1 MTVSLQELFD
11 AGAHLGHQAQK
22 WHPRIKPWIYC
33 EQDGIHIFDLEKT
46 LQQLE
51 LAKKRLQELKVAGK
65 SVIVVATKK
74 QASEIVMDLATQ
86 AKVMY
91 VVNRWPGGL
100 ITNWEQVR
108 KSIKRMNDIEAGLA
122 GDKYQDYTKY
132 ERLLLE
138 KQLSRLKRLFGG
150 LKELKNKPDALLV
163 IDGMKERNAV
173 AEAMKEGV
181 ELIGLI
187 DSNTDPTG
195 INLPIPANDDA
206 LSSIRLIV
214 AEILGVATSAD
225 RKQVVVIKA
234 SQDKETT
241 AENKKAAGEEVVDD
255 KVTGKKVSQLAKS
268 AQESKT
274 KAKAAPK
281 QAIKP
286 ASKSKQTTAK
296 VSKKA
301 SSKTVESK

>member
-51 LAKKRLQELKVAGK
+51 AAKKRIQELKASGK

-74 QASEIVMDLATQ
+74 QASEIVMNLAIQ

-91 VVNRWPGGL
+91 VINRWPGGL

-122 GDKYQDYTKY
+122 GDKYQDFTKY

-163 IDGMKERNAV
+163 IDGMKEQNAV
-173 AEAMKEGV
+173 AEALKEGV

-214 AEILGVATSAD
+214 AEVLGVATSAD
-225 RKQVVVIKA
+225 RKQTVVAAAKR
-234 SQDKETT
+234 
-241 AENKKAAGEEVVDD
+241 ENEVADEA
-255 KVTGKKVSQLAKS
+255 TKKVS
-268 AQESKT
+268 
-274 KAKAAPK
+274 
-281 QAIKP
+281 
-286 ASKSKQTTAK
+286 K
-296 VSKKA
+296 VALKKEVASKKA
-301 SSKTVESK
+301 SQSAKSAKTTKVTQSTTQEKKVVVKNPKTTTKVSKSRAKVEK

>member
-51 LAKKRLQELKVAGK
+51 AAKKRIQELKASGK

-74 QASEIVMDLATQ
+74 QASEIVMNLAIQ

-91 VVNRWPGGL
+91 VINRWPGGL

-122 GDKYQDYTKY
+122 GDKYQDFTKY

-163 IDGMKERNAV
+163 IDGMKEQNAV
-173 AEAMKEGV
+173 AEALKEGV

-214 AEILGVATSAD
+214 AEVLVVATSAD
-225 RKQVVVIKA
+225 RKQTVVTVA
-234 SQDKETT
+234 TSQEDKITD
-241 AENKKAAGEEVVDD
+241 EEI
-255 KVTGKKVSQLAKS
+255 
-268 AQESKT
+268 T
-274 KAKAAPK
+274 KQTSKAAPK
-281 QAIKP
+281 KAV
-286 ASKSKQTTAK
+286 

-301 SSKTVESK
+301 SQSAKSAKTTKVTQSTTQEKKVVVKNPKTTTKVSKSRAKVEK

>member
-22 WHPRIKPWIYC
+22 WHPRIKPWIYG

-51 LAKKRLQELKVAGK
+51 AAKKRLQELKAAGK

-74 QASEIVMDLATQ
+74 QASEIVMNLAVQ

-108 KSIKRMNDIEAGLA
+108 KSIKRMNEIEAGLA

-150 LKELKNKPDALLV
+150 LKELKSKPDALLV

-214 AEILGVATSAD
+214 AEVLGVATSAD
-225 RKQVVVIKA
+225 RKQVVAIKESKDSEVA
-234 SQDKETT
+234 
-241 AENKKAAGEEVVDD
+241 AENKKAEVITDEKTDQSV
-255 KVTGKKVSQLAKS
+255 KPVKESATKVSTKTGEQAK
-268 AQESKT
+268 
-274 KAKAAPK
+274 
-281 QAIKP
+281 KP
-286 ASKSKQTTAK
+286 ASKSKKSTTK
-296 VSKKA
+296 VSKKTP
-301 SSKTVESK
+301 SKTTKTKSK

>member
-51 LAKKRLQELKVAGK
+51 AAKKRIQELKASGK

-74 QASEIVMDLATQ
+74 QASEIVMNLAIQ

-91 VVNRWPGGL
+91 VINRWPGGL

-122 GDKYQDYTKY
+122 GDKYQDFTKY

-163 IDGMKERNAV
+163 IDGMKEQNAV
-173 AEAMKEGV
+173 AEALKEGV

-214 AEILGVATSAD
+214 AEVLGVATSAD
-225 RKQVVVIKA
+225 RKQTVV
-234 SQDKETT
+234 
-241 AENKKAAGEEVVDD
+241 AAAKREDEVADEA
-255 KVTGKKVSQLAKS
+255 TKKVS
-268 AQESKT
+268 
-274 KAKAAPK
+274 
-281 QAIKP
+281 
-286 ASKSKQTTAK
+286 K
-296 VSKKA
+296 VALKKEVASKKA
-301 SSKTVESK
+301 SQSVKSVKTTKVTQRG

>member
-51 LAKKRLQELKVAGK
+51 AAKKRIQELKASGK

-74 QASEIVMDLATQ
+74 QASEIVMNLAIQ

-91 VVNRWPGGL
+91 VINRWPGGL

-122 GDKYQDYTKY
+122 GDKYQDFTKY

-163 IDGMKERNAV
+163 IDGMKEQNAV
-173 AEAMKEGV
+173 AEALKEGV

-214 AEILGVATSAD
+214 AEVLGVATSAD
-225 RKQVVVIKA
+225 RKQTVVAAAKR
-234 SQDKETT
+234 
-241 AENKKAAGEEVVDD
+241 ENEVADEA
-255 KVTGKKVSQLAKS
+255 TKKVS
-268 AQESKT
+268 
-274 KAKAAPK
+274 
-281 QAIKP
+281 
-286 ASKSKQTTAK
+286 K
-296 VSKKA
+296 VALKKEVASKKA
-301 SSKTVESK
+301 SKSAKSAKTTKVTQSITQEKKVVVKNPKTTTKVSKSRAKVEK